1 MLLLILKWLV
11 FKKSLKKNLKI
22 HGQIAKIKLQ
32 SHMPQSFNK
41 LLIFPREENPWKQ
54 GAFIKCLQGET
65 HGREHKKQNK
75 QSKIATL
82 KKQQMGI
89 STVCLRKEDM
99 IQIAT
104 SSLMYLW
111 HLLHW
116 HSTCDTNLYLSLS
129 TQASLWPPWRQLSH
143 IIHHDMIKH
152 STLPGTIKFDELIN
166 EYREKPWKTRKEGI
180 SVDQTSS
187 TRKERLGLGP

>member
-1 MLLLILKWLV
+1 M
-11 FKKSLKKNLKI
+11 
-22 HGQIAKIKLQ
+22 AKIKLQ

-41 LLIFPREENPWKQ
+41 LLTFPREENPWKQ

-65 HGREHKKQNK
+65 HGRENKKQNK

-111 HLLHW
+111 HLLH
-116 HSTCDTNLYLSLS
+116 
-129 TQASLWPPWRQLSH
+129 
-143 IIHHDMIKH
+143 
-152 STLPGTIKFDELIN
+152 
-166 EYREKPWKTRKEGI
+166 
-180 SVDQTSS
+180 
-187 TRKERLGLGP
+187 